1 MKKTV
6 LILLALVVFTSVSA
20 QQSLNDYKYI
30 VIPNKFDFLKE
41 ADQYRLNSLTKFLF
55 EKYNFE
61 TLMEDEVL
69 PSDYG
74 KNNCLG
80 LKADLLKESTMFKTK
95 LVVQLKN
102 CKNQVV
108 YTSSEG
114 ESRDKNYKI
123 AYNQALRK
131 AFKSIE
137 SANYSYNPEN
147 VILLTSST
155 QDVAEE
161 QEEIKI
167 LKEEIE
173 NLKNEKEVAVKES
186 KVKDE
191 VVAKVKETVSVSQSP
206 NTLKRVNVLYAQKT
220 QNGFQLVDSTPKV
233 VYIIKET
240 GMSNVYLVEG
250 KNAILYKLDANW
262 ILEYYEN
269 TKLQTKI
276 VNIKF

>member
-6 LILLALVVFTSVSA
+6 LILLALIAFTSVSA

-30 VIPNKFDFLKE
+30 IIPNKFDFLKE

-61 TLMEDEVL
+61 ALIEDEVL
-69 PSDYG
+69 PSDYA

-80 LKADLLKESTMFKTK
+80 LKANLLKESTMFKTK
-95 LVVQLKN
+95 LVVQLTN

-108 YTSSEG
+108 FTSTEG
-114 ESRDKNYKI
+114 ESRDKNFKI
-123 AYNQALRK
+123 AYNQALRN

-147 VILLTSST
+147 MLLLKSNTP
-155 QDVAEE
+155 DIAKE
-161 QEEIKI
+161 QEEIKM

-173 NLKNEKEVAVKES
+173 NLKNEKEVVVKES
-186 KVKDE
+186 KVEDV
-191 VVAKVKETVSVSQSP
+191 VVAKAKEIVAVSPSP
-206 NTLKRVNVLYAQKT
+206 ETFKRVDVLYAQKIE
-220 QNGFQLVDSTPKV
+220 NGFQLVDSTPKV
-233 VYIIKET
+233 VYNIKET

-250 KNAILYKLDANW
+250 ENAILYKLDANW
-262 ILEYYEN
+262 ILEYYKNEI
-269 TKLQTKI
+269 LQTKI